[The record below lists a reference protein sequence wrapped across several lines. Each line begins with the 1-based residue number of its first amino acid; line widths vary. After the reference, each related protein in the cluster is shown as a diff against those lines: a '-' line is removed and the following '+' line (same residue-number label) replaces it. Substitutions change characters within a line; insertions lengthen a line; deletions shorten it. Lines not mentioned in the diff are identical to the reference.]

1 MVAVVNG
8 ALLQIIMCARVL
20 YGMSKRQMLPAL
32 FSRVHPRTRT
42 PHVATVLVGVCVMI
56 FALTLP
62 LVTLAK
68 ITSTAILGVF
78 SLVNAS
84 LLRLNW
90 RAREKAT
97 WQIVLPLLGMGI
109 CIAFIIVQLLV

>member
-1 MVAVVNG
+1 
-8 ALLQIIMCARVL
+8 
-20 YGMSKRQMLPAL
+20 
-32 FSRVHPRTRT
+32 
-42 PHVATVLVGVCVMI
+42 MI

-90 RAREKAT
+90 REPEKT
-97 WQIVLPLLGMGI
+97 FWQIVLPTTGLCI
-109 CIAFIIVQLLV
+109 CIAFIILQLLV